1 MFSFRIGHI
10 TVDVTLLIA
19 ILLAAL
25 LVACFRAVLLRR
37 NSRALVAS
45 CQTGDYRRAIA
56 IAGQLLKAYQRS
68 ARLFR
73 TRGVRETIDRLR
85 VLLAVSYLGLSDVGR
100 FWSTIRHAGELPEKQ
115 FWIAVCA
122 CLQGDTE
129 TAREAKAGIPVGS
142 LTQTSVRFLE
152 GVLMAKEGNPTCA
165 KELLRP
171 ILPELKFVLL
181 RDNDREI
188 VAESGDS
195 GSVQQP
201 CK

>member
-152 GVLMAKEGNPTCA
+152 GVLMAKEGNPTGA

-181 RDNDREI
+181 RDIAREI

-201 CK
+201 CI

>member
-25 LVACFRAVLLRR
+25 LVACFRAV
-37 NSRALVAS
+37 
-45 CQTGDYRRAIA
+45 
-56 IAGQLLKAYQRS
+56 
-68 ARLFR
+68 LFR

-152 GVLMAKEGNPTCA
+152 GVLMAKEGNPTGA

-181 RDNDREI
+181 RDIAREI
-188 VAESGDS
+188 VAESGGS
-195 GSVQQP
+195 GGVQQP
-201 CK
+201 CI